1 MTTNEHLKLESV
13 SEMLAFVLAVE
24 TEASERYAEM
34 AESMDAHNNTKV
46 AEIFRE
52 MADIEELHAE
62 GVQRQVAELNL
73 EYLPK
78 ADYKWSAPEGPETGD
93 FSDLH
98 YLMTPRE
105 ALLLALHNEKR
116 AAVYFADIAEKVTND
131 DVKKMAQEMAEEE
144 REHVQW
150 VEKWL
155 LDYPEDE
162 NESIEDVDPPVEQG

>member
-1 MTTNEHLKLESV
+1 MTMSEHLKLDSV
-13 SEMLAFVLAVE
+13 SDMLAFGLAVV

-34 AESMDAHNNTKV
+34 AEAMDAHNNTKV

-62 GVQRQVAELNL
+62 GVQRQISQLNL
-73 EYLPK
+73 DVPK
-78 ADYKWSAPEGPETGD
+78 TDYQWTSPEGPETGD

-116 AAVYFADIAEKVTND
+116 AATYFADVAEKVTND
-131 DVKKMAQEMAEEE
+131 EVKKMAQEMAKEEQ
-144 REHVQW
+144 EHVQW

-155 LDYPEDE
+155 LDYPDDE
-162 NESIEDVDPPVEQG
+162 NEWVEDNDPPVEQG